1 MRRLGPRQV
10 ILLAENKHDDVGV
23 LLDRAGFTQ
32 IRQLRPLVL
41 ALLDGPRE
49 LRAGDHRHFQF
60 LGDCFQAAGDVGD
73 FLDAVL
79 HGAALRRGTHQLQ
92 VVDDDHAEPLLTL
105 EAARAGAQGGDGER
119 RRIVDI
125 ERHAGEAMAGRD
137 EFVEILAPD
146 LAAADAVGGG
156 AGFF

>member
-1 MRRLGPRQV
+1 MQLHGADRAVALLGDDDISEAIGRLTALFPALVAVVEFFRGLLRAMRRLGPRQV
-10 ILLAENKHDDVGV
+10 ILLAENEHDDVGV

-41 ALLDGPRE
+41 ALLDGARE

-105 EAARAGAQGGDGER
+105 EAARAGA
-119 RRIVDI
+119 
-125 ERHAGEAMAGRD
+125 
-137 EFVEILAPD
+137 
-146 LAAADAVGGG
+146 
-156 AGFF
+156 